1 MSARHVLT
9 ILAVAD
15 AERAASFYAQVF
27 GWPLAV
33 HVPVYREFELPQ
45 GQRLGLYQREAFARN
60 TGALPAQVEALGIT
74 ATELYLHVDD
84 VAAAATRALAA
95 GARLLSAQALR
106 PWGDDAAYV
115 ADPDGNVVVVARP
128 LTEVASA
135 PVEPLT
141 EAVSAPVGPLT
152 AAALRALARR
162 WLALWN
168 EERPDAFDE
177 LHAASFVDHAP
188 AGRAMTRQA
197 FAAGI
202 TELRSAFPD
211 LRVAE
216 EDLVVDVDAQKLT
229 VRWSGAGHHRAAFLG
244 VPATGRQITFH
255 GIELLQVAGGVIAE
269 RWGEWDAAAL
279 VAQLRQG

>member
-1 MSARHVLT
+1 MPARHVLT

-15 AERAASFYAQVF
+15 AERAASFYSQVF
-27 GWPLAV
+27 AWPLAV

-128 LTEVASA
+128 LTEAASA
-135 PVEPLT
+135 PG
-141 EAVSAPVGPLT
+141 GPLT
-152 AAALRALARR
+152 GAALRALARR

-168 EERPDAFDE
+168 DERPDVFDE
-177 LHAASFVDHAP
+177 LHAVNFVDHAP
-188 AGRAMTRQA
+188 AGRATTRQA

-202 TELRSAFPD
+202 TELRAAFPD